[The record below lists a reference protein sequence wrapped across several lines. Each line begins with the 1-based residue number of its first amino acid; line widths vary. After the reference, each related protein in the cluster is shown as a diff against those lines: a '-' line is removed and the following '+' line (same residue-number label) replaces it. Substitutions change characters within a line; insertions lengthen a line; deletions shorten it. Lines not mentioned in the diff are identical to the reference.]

1 MDGGDQGR
9 DRPMRVSIELA
20 AQRAA
25 RDVRTVQRWAQQG
38 RISTYDDGTGRR
50 TVDLV
55 EVLRV
60 EADIRER
67 HKNRQKQRLAEL
79 FGTGEVDSVSL

>member
-67 HKNRQKQRLAEL
+67 HKNRQQQRLAEL

>member
-1 MDGGDQGR
+1 
-9 DRPMRVSIELA
+9 MRVSIELA

-67 HKNRQKQRLAEL
+67 HKNRQQQRLAEL